1 MRELAS
7 EKKPGLEQRADAVVL
22 AACALADTAVPDGWS
37 PGAVEDVATAL
48 EVLAGALA
56 QRDPESAEIL
66 ALIPTAVAA
75 LRERTEQQAQSPASG
90 GQAVRGGPGAT
101 TELRRALNVHS
112 VTGRVYQLGAALVTV
127 TLDAADAQALAVLL
141 AQPGEQQPRAAAREA
156 EWGAGPA
163 ATAAA
168 ALGDALAPFGPSTYA
183 RALDS
188 GHVTAGMS
196 PDAAQQVAATLTAK
210 EASRKGRRRGLG
222 HGWKG
227 IEATAR
233 PR

>member
-1 MRELAS
+1 VRELAS
-7 EKKPGLEQRADAVVL
+7 EKNPLEQHADAVVL
-22 AACALADTAVPDGWS
+22 AACTLADAADPDRWS
-37 PGAVEDVATAL
+37 PDAVEDVATAL

-75 LRERTEQQAQSPASG
+75 LRERTEQQAQEG
-90 GQAVRGGPGAT
+90 GERTRDGAGAT
-101 TELRRALNVHS
+101 TELRRALGTHRVA
-112 VTGRVYQLGAALVTV
+112 GRVYQLGAALITV

-141 AQPGEQQPRAAAREA
+141 AQPDHQHPHAAAREA
-156 EWGAGPA
+156 GWGAGPA

-168 ALGDALAPFGPSTYA
+168 ALGDTLAVYGPSTYA
-183 RALDS
+183 RTLDS

-196 PDAAQQVAATLTAK
+196 PEAAQRAAAALTAK
-210 EASRKGRRRGLG
+210 EAGRKARRRGLG

-227 IEATAR
+227 IEAVTR

>member
-7 EKKPGLEQRADAVVL
+7 EKNPLEQHADAVVL
-22 AACALADTAVPDGWS
+22 TACALADTAVPDGWS

-75 LRERTEQQAQSPASG
+75 LRERTEQQAQGVGERTRDGA
-90 GQAVRGGPGAT
+90 GAT
-101 TELRRALNVHS
+101 TELRRALGVHR
-112 VTGRVYQLGAALVTV
+112 VAGRVYQLGAALITV

-141 AQPGEQQPRAAAREA
+141 AQPDNQHPHAAAREA

-168 ALGDALAPFGPSTYA
+168 ALGETLTAYGPSTYA
-183 RALDS
+183 RTLDS
-188 GHVTAGMS
+188 GQVTAGMS
-196 PDAAQQVAATLTAK
+196 PEAAQQLAATLTAK
-210 EASRKGRRRGLG
+210 EAGGKGRRRGLG

-227 IEATAR
+227 VGATTR